1 MYGQGILLL
10 HNENI
15 FIHNYFSYLDNKYIF
30 QVSNSSPNTYNISD
44 SNDEYGYTLNIDYPD
59 ISYWSFSEI
68 LSYLIYSYWG

>member
-15 FIHNYFSYLDNKYIF
+15 FIHNYFSYLDNKDIF

-44 SNDEYGYTLNIDYPD
+44 SNDEDGYTLNIDYPD
-59 ISYWSFSEI
+59 I
-68 LSYLIYSYWG
+68 IY

>member
-15 FIHNYFSYLDNKYIF
+15 FIHNYFSYLDNKDIF

-44 SNDEYGYTLNIDYPD
+44 SNDEGGYTLNIDYPD
-59 ISYWSFSEI
+59 I
-68 LSYLIYSYWG
+68 IY

>member
-15 FIHNYFSYLDNKYIF
+15 FIHNYFSYLDNKDIF

-44 SNDEYGYTLNIDYPD
+44 SNDEDGYTLNIDYPD
-59 ISYWSFSEI
+59 ISYWSFS
-68 LSYLIYSYWG
+68 